1 MKITISRW
9 QEENCRLQFFVTG
22 IDDQSQKVWI
32 TIYCFSQF
40 FAKNGRRLQKKVQ
53 SFLLFQHLLL
63 LIFLV
68 VLHEKVCRKVK
79 TWFVIIITS
88 DNRIIFL
95 LGRYNII
102 FTQMLPKKVS
112 INNIHVFLGTQCRK
126 FRAKKFPVFSNFSN

>member
-1 MKITISRW
+1 MTQKMGLMPFFQKTELESWGLPLMNGGLKNHLFLKITISRW
-9 QEENCRLQFFVTG
+9 QEENIRLQFFITG

-95 LGRYNII
+95 LDII
-102 FTQMLPKKVS
+102 
-112 INNIHVFLGTQCRK
+112 
-126 FRAKKFPVFSNFSN
+126 